1 MRRSQLA
8 ADGALLFVTAVWG
21 ATFVMVQDAVT
32 GFPVFAF
39 LALRFS
45 LAALLLLPWFLRSSR
60 PAGHVVAGTVGDWKP
75 SRRDRPE
82 QNPRSGRSPT
92 VPGLRTRWIALW
104 PGIAIGLALAAGY
117 AFQTFGLR
125 FTTPAKA
132 GFITGLSVA
141 LVPIGQAIFLRRA
154 PRVNSIVGVALATLG
169 LALLSLNAD
178 LRVNLGDLLI
188 LGCAVAF
195 ATHILLVGRF
205 APDWNPLRLAF
216 VQITTVAVLTALLAT
231 VLERPI
237 GWPPPN
243 VWFAAAFTG
252 LFATALAFFIQS
264 RAQQATTPT
273 HTALIFAAE
282 PVFAGIFSF
291 LLIGETLGPRQL
303 AGAALIVAGM
313 LVAELWRRNG
323 DR

>member
-1 MRRSQLA
+1 
-8 ADGALLFVTAVWG
+8 
-21 ATFVMVQDAVT
+21 MVQDAVT
-32 GFPVFAF
+32 GFPVMAF

-45 LAALLLLPWFLRSSR
+45 LATLLLLPWFLRSSQPAAPRWPVRPGRLALAGLGPSQPSR
-60 PAGHVVAGTVGDWKP
+60 PA
-75 SRRDRPE
+75 RRD
-82 QNPRSGRSPT
+82 
-92 VPGLRTRWIALW
+92 RWIALW
-104 PGIAIGLALAAGY
+104 PGIVIGLALAAGY
-117 AFQTFGLR
+117 ALQTFGLR

-141 LVPIGQAIFLRRA
+141 LVPIGQAIFLRRT
-154 PRVNSIVGVALATLG
+154 PGLNSIVGVGLATLG
-169 LALLSLNAD
+169 LALLSLNAS
-178 LRVNLGDLLI
+178 LAINLGDLLV

-195 ATHILLVGRF
+195 ATHILLLGRF
-205 APDWNPLRLAF
+205 APDWQPMRLAF
-216 VQITTVAVLTALLAT
+216 VQIATVAVVTAALALLF
-231 VLERPI
+231 ERPI

-291 LLIGETLGPRQL
+291 LLIGEVFLPRQL
-303 AGAALIVAGM
+303 AGAALIIAGM
-313 LVAELWRRNG
+313 LVAELWRRNKP
-323 DR
+323 

>member
-1 MRRSQLA
+1 MKREQLA

-45 LAALLLLPWFLRSSR
+45 LAALLLLPWFLRSSA
-60 PAGHVVAGTVGDWKP
+60 PAARRQTGTVGD
-75 SRRDRPE
+75 RPE
-82 QNPRSGRSPT
+82 RGCSSGRSPT
-92 VPGLRTRWIALW
+92 VPVREDTTRRDLWIALW
-104 PGIAIGLALAAGY
+104 PGIVIGLALAAGY

-141 LVPIGQAIFLRRA
+141 LVPIGQAIFLRRI
-154 PRVNSIVGVALATLG
+154 PGLNSIVGVALATVG
-169 LALLSLNAD
+169 LALLSLNAG
-178 LRVNLGDLLI
+178 LLIGFGDLLV

-205 APDWNPLRLAF
+205 APDWQPLRLAF
-216 VQITTVAVLTALLAT
+216 VQIATVAVVTATLALLF
-231 VLERPI
+231 ERPI

-291 LLIGETLGPRQL
+291 LLIGEVFLPRQL
-303 AGAALIVAGM
+303 AGAALIITGM
-313 LVAELWRRNG
+313 LVAELWRRN
-323 DR
+323 R